1 MMFAAFHLYYW
12 VVIFDSNVLNLIMK
26 KFFFYVLVLLQPAWL
41 HATIR
46 LPALVGSNMV
56 LQQKDSVTIW
66 GWASPS
72 EKITV
77 YTGWDNQTATVT
89 ASGDAK
95 WALKVQTPAAGGPYE
110 IRLKGSNEIVLKNI
124 LIGEVWLCSG
134 QSNMEFSYYNGI
146 RQIAAELPVCSN
158 NNIRFFNIPKTT
170 AAYPQDNCPG
180 TWEVCDSNSLKPFS
194 AVGYF
199 FGAKLQKSL
208 GVPVGLINASWGGT
222 PAEVW
227 APEHMVLD
235 QPQLAAAAAKL
246 VPAAWWPYKPGYAY
260 NAMIA
265 PLTHFNIKGVIWY
278 QGEANVKTA
287 DTYTQLFTGMIQAWR
302 DVWHKPLPFYYVQ
315 IAPFSYEKEY
325 QGALL
330 REAQARSSALAG
342 TGMVVVT
349 DVTDNVK
356 DIHPQDK
363 KTVGS
368 RLADWALGE
377 NYGKTG
383 FSWKSPAFEE
393 MTVSKNK
400 AVLHFSNVPTS
411 LKINGKTPVAL
422 YIAGEDNIFYEAS
435 AKVEK
440 DALVVWSEKV
450 EKPVS
455 VRYGFSN
462 TAIGNIFS
470 SEGLPVG
477 PFRTD
482 NLPIAP

>member
-1 MMFAAFHLYYW
+1 MLKKHFLYGL
-12 VVIFDSNVLNLIMK
+12 FL
-26 KFFFYVLVLLQPAWL
+26 FLLPTVL
-41 HATIR
+41 HAAIR
-46 LPALVGSNMV
+46 LPSLIGNNMV
-56 LQQKDSVTIW
+56 LQQNDSVTIW
-66 GWASPS
+66 GWANPS

-77 YTGWDNQTATVT
+77 YTGWDNKTATVT
-89 ASGDAK
+89 TSRDAK
-95 WALKVQTPAAGGPYE
+95 WALKVHTPVAGGPYE
-110 IRLKGSNEIVLKNI
+110 IRLKGANEIVLKNI

-134 QSNMEFSYYNGI
+134 QSNMEYSYYNGI

-170 AAYPQDNCPG
+170 AVCPQDNCPG

-199 FGAKLQKSL
+199 FGVKLQQSL

-227 APEHMVLD
+227 APEHLVKD
-235 QPQLAAAAAKL
+235 QPQLSEAAAKL
-246 VPAAWWPYKPGYAY
+246 VPAAWWPHQPGYAY

-265 PLTHFNIKGVIWY
+265 PLLSFNIKGVIWY

-287 DTYTQLFTGMIQAWR
+287 ATYAPLFTGMIQSWR
-302 DVWHKPLPFYYVQ
+302 DAWHKQLPFYYVQ
-315 IAPFSYEKEY
+315 IAPFTYEKENES
-325 QGALL
+325 ALL
-330 REAQARSSALAG
+330 REAQTRSSTLSG
-342 TGMVVVT
+342 TGMVVVY

-363 KTVGS
+363 RTVGN
-368 RLADWALGE
+368 RLANWALGE

-383 FSWKSPAFEE
+383 FTWKSPSFKEI
-393 MTVSKNK
+393 SIRKNK
-400 AVLHFSNVPTS
+400 VTLRFSNVPTS
-411 LKINGKTPVAL
+411 LRINGKVPMAL
-422 YIAGEDNIFYEAS
+422 YVAGADKVFYEAS

-440 DALVVWSEKV
+440 NALIVWSNKV

-482 NLPIAP
+482 NWPVAQ

>member
-1 MMFAAFHLYYW
+1 MIKKHL
-12 VVIFDSNVLNLIMK
+12 
-26 KFFFYVLVLLQPAWL
+26 FYGFLLFLLLPTVL
-41 HATIR
+41 HAAIR
-46 LPALVGSNMV
+46 LPSLVGSNMV
-56 LQQKDSVTIW
+56 LQQNDSVTIW
-66 GWASPS
+66 GWANPA

-77 YTGWDNQTATVT
+77 YTGWDNKTLTT
-89 ASGDAK
+89 TTGGDAK

-110 IRLKGSNEIVLKNI
+110 IKLKGANEIVLKNI

-134 QSNMEFSYYNGI
+134 QSNMEFSYYNGV

-158 NNIRFFNIPKTT
+158 PNIRFFNIPKTT
-170 AAYPQDNCPG
+170 ATSPQDDCPG

-199 FGAKLQKSL
+199 FGKKLQQSL

-227 APEHMVLD
+227 APEHLVTD
-235 QPQLAAAAAKL
+235 QPQLSAAAAKL
-246 VPAAWWPYKPGYAY
+246 SPAAWWPHQPGYAY

-265 PLTHFNIKGVIWY
+265 PLHHYNIKGVIWY

-287 DTYTQLFTGMIQAWR
+287 ATYAPLFTGMIQSWR
-302 DVWHKPLPFYYVQ
+302 EAWHKPIPFYYVQ
-315 IAPFSYEKEY
+315 IAPFTYDKENEA
-325 QGALL
+325 ALL
-330 REAQARSSALAG
+330 REAQAHSNVLAG
-342 TGMVVVT
+342 TGMVVVY

-363 KTVGS
+363 KTVGD
-368 RLADWALGE
+368 RLANWALGE
-377 NYGKTG
+377 NYGKNG
-383 FSWKSPAFEE
+383 FTWKSPAFKEISI
-393 MTVSKNK
+393 SKNK
-400 AVLHFSNVPTS
+400 AMVRFSSVPTA
-411 LKINGKTPVAL
+411 LRINGKTPAAL
-422 YIAGEDNIFYEAS
+422 YIAGADKVFYEAS

-440 DALVVWSEKV
+440 DVLVVWSSKV
-450 EKPVS
+450 EKPES

-470 SEGLPVG
+470 SEGLPVA

-482 NLPIAP
+482 NWPVTQ

>member
-1 MMFAAFHLYYW
+1 
-12 VVIFDSNVLNLIMK
+12 MK
-26 KFFFYVLVLLQPAWL
+26 KHLLYSLVLLLPTVL
-41 HATIR
+41 HAAIR

-56 LQQKDSVTIW
+56 LQQNDSVTIW
-66 GWASPS
+66 GWASPV

-77 YTGWDNQTATVT
+77 YTGWDNQTFTTT

-95 WALKVQTPAAGGPYE
+95 WTLKVRTPAAGGPYE
-110 IRLKGSNEIVLKNI
+110 IKLKGSNEIVLKNI

-146 RQIAAELPVCSN
+146 RQIAEELPVCSN
-158 NNIRFFNIPKTT
+158 DNIRFFNIPKTT
-170 AAYPQDNCPG
+170 ATNPQDNCAG
-180 TWEVCDSNSLKPFS
+180 TWEVCDSNSLKSFS

-199 FGAKLQKSL
+199 FGLKLQKSL

-227 APEHMVLD
+227 APEHLVTD
-235 QPQLAAAAAKL
+235 QPQLAAAAARL
-246 VPAAWWPYKPGYAY
+246 APAAWWPHTPGYAY

-265 PLTHFNIKGVIWY
+265 PLLNFNIKGVIWY
-278 QGEANVKTA
+278 QGEANVGTA
-287 DTYTQLFTGMIQAWR
+287 ATYAPLFTGLIAAWR
-302 DVWHKPLPFYYVQ
+302 AAWNKPLPFYYVQ
-315 IAPFSYEKEY
+315 IAPFSYKKENES
-325 QGALL
+325 ALL
-330 REAQARSSALAG
+330 REAQARSSVLSG
-342 TGMVVVT
+342 TGMVVVS

-363 KTVGS
+363 KTVGN
-368 RLADWALGE
+368 RLAAWALGE

-383 FSWKSPAFEE
+383 FTWKSPAFKE
-393 MTVSKNK
+393 MSIKGNK
-400 AVLHFSNVPTS
+400 AVLRFSNVPTS
-411 LKINGKTPVAL
+411 LRMNGKVPVAL
-422 YIAGEDNIFYEAS
+422 YVAGADNIFYEAS

-440 DALVVWSEKV
+440 DALIVWSKKV
-450 EKPVS
+450 AKPES
-455 VRYGFSN
+455 VRYSFSD

-482 NLPIAP
+482 HLPVAQ

>member
-1 MMFAAFHLYYW
+1 
-12 VVIFDSNVLNLIMK
+12 MK
-26 KFFFYVLVLLQPAWL
+26 KLLFYTLALLLPTLL
-41 HATIR
+41 HAAIR

-56 LQQKDSVTIW
+56 LQQNDSITLW

-77 YTGWDNQTATVT
+77 YTGWDNQTATT
-89 ASGDAK
+89 TTSGNAK
-95 WALKVQTPAAGGPYE
+95 WSLKVHTPAAGGPYE

-134 QSNMEFSYYNGI
+134 QSNMEFSYYNGV

-158 NNIRFFNIPKTT
+158 NNIRLFNIQKTT
-170 AAYPQDNCPG
+170 AATPQDNCPG

-199 FGAKLQKSL
+199 FGLKLQQTL

-227 APEHMVLD
+227 APEHVVTD
-235 QPQLAAAAAKL
+235 QPQLAAAADKQA
-246 VPAAWWPYKPGYAY
+246 PAAWWPHKPGYAY

-265 PLTHFNIKGVIWY
+265 PLLNFNIKGVIWY
-278 QGEANVKTA
+278 QGEANVNTA
-287 DTYTQLFTGMIQAWR
+287 TTYTPLFSGMIQAWR
-302 DVWHKPLPFYYVQ
+302 DAWHKPLPFYYVQ
-315 IAPFSYEKEY
+315 IAPFTYDQENETALKY
-325 QGALL
+325 DAALL
-330 REAQARSSALAG
+330 REAQARSSALPG
-342 TGMVVVT
+342 TGMVVVS
-349 DVTDNVK
+349 DVTENVK

-363 KTVGS
+363 RTVGN
-368 RLADWALGE
+368 RLANWALGE

-383 FSWKSPAFEE
+383 FTWKSPAFKD
-393 MTVSKNK
+393 MSFRKNK
-400 AVLHFSNVPTS
+400 AILHFSNVPGS
-411 LKINGKTPVAL
+411 LRINGKAPAAL
-422 YIAGEDNIFYEAS
+422 YIAGADNVFYEAS

-455 VRYGFSN
+455 VRYSFSN
-462 TAIGNIFS
+462 AAIGNIFS
-470 SEGLPVG
+470 SGGLPVG

-482 NLPIAP
+482 SLPLSHK

>member
-1 MMFAAFHLYYW
+1 
-12 VVIFDSNVLNLIMK
+12 MK
-26 KFFFYVLVLLQPAWL
+26 KLLLYSITLLLPTVL
-41 HATIR
+41 HAAIR

-56 LQQKDSVTIW
+56 LQQNDSVNIW
-66 GWASPS
+66 GWANPS
-72 EKITV
+72 EKVTV
-77 YTGWDNQTATVT
+77 FTGWDNRTVT
-89 ASGDAK
+89 VTTSGDAK
-95 WALKVQTPAAGGPYE
+95 WALKVHTPAAGGPYE

-134 QSNMEFSYYNGI
+134 QSNMEYGYYNGI

-170 AAYPQDNCPG
+170 AAYAQDNCPG
-180 TWEVCDSNSLKPFS
+180 SWEVCDSNSLKPFS

-199 FGAKLQKSL
+199 FGAKLQQSL

-227 APEHMVLD
+227 APEHIVTD
-235 QPQLAAAAAKL
+235 APQLSAAAAKL
-246 VPAAWWPYKPGYAY
+246 MPSEWWPHKPGYAY

-265 PLTHFNIKGVIWY
+265 PLINFNIKGVIWY
-278 QGEANVKTA
+278 QGEANVNTA
-287 DTYTQLFTGMIQAWR
+287 DTYTPLFTGMIQAWR
-302 DVWHKPLPFYYVQ
+302 DAWHKPLPFYYVQ
-315 IAPFSYEKEY
+315 IAPFTYGKEY
-325 QGALL
+325 QAALL
-330 REAQARSSALAG
+330 REAQARSSVLPG

-363 KTVGS
+363 RTVGN
-368 RLADWALGE
+368 RLANWALGE

-383 FSWKSPAFEE
+383 FTWKSPVFKE
-393 MTVSKNK
+393 MSITGNK
-400 AVLHFSNVPTS
+400 AVLHFANVPTS
-411 LKINGKTPVAL
+411 LKINGKAPVAL
-422 YIAGEDNIFYEAS
+422 LVAGADNVFYEAS

-440 DALVVWSEKV
+440 DALIVWSKKV
-450 EKPVS
+450 EKPVA

-482 NLPIAP
+482 DGPITQ

>member
-1 MMFAAFHLYYW
+1 
-12 VVIFDSNVLNLIMK
+12 MK
-26 KFFFYVLVLLQPAWL
+26 KLLFYGLMLLLPAAL
-41 HATIR
+41 HADIR
-46 LPALVGSNMV
+46 LPALVGNNMV
-56 LQQKDSVTIW
+56 LQQNDSVTIW
-66 GWASPS
+66 GWAGPG

-77 YTGWDNQTATVT
+77 YTGWDNKTATAIT
-89 ASGDAK
+89 SRDAK
-95 WALKVQTPAAGGPYE
+95 WALKVHTPAAGGPYE

-134 QSNMEFSYYNGI
+134 QSNMEFSYYHGI
-146 RQIAAELPVCSN
+146 RQIAQELPVCN
-158 NNIRFFNIPKTT
+158 NDNIRFFNIPKTA

-199 FGAKLQKSL
+199 FGKKLQQSL

-227 APEHMVLD
+227 APEHVVSD
-235 QPQLAAAAAKL
+235 QPQLSAAAAKL
-246 VPAAWWPYKPGYAY
+246 VPADWWPHTPGYTY
-260 NAMIA
+260 NAMIS
-265 PLTHFNIKGVIWY
+265 PLINFSIKGVIWY

-287 DTYTQLFTGMIQAWR
+287 DTYTPLFTGMIQSWR
-302 DVWHKPLPFYYVQ
+302 EAWHKPLPFYYVQ

-330 REAQARSSALAG
+330 REAQARSSTLAG
-342 TGMVVVT
+342 TGMVVIT

-363 KTVGS
+363 KTVGY

-383 FSWKSPAFEE
+383 FAWRSPAFKEISI
-393 MTVSKNK
+393 SKNK
-400 AVLHFSNVPTS
+400 AVLSFSDLPTS
-411 LKINGKTPVAL
+411 LRINGKAPAAL
-422 YIAGEDNIFYEAS
+422 YIAGADHVFHEAS

-440 DALVVWSEKV
+440 DKLIVWSKEV
-450 EKPVS
+450 EKPES

-470 SEGLPVG
+470 SEGLPLG

-482 NLPIAP
+482 NWPIEQ

>member
-1 MMFAAFHLYYW
+1 MLKKYFLYGL
-12 VVIFDSNVLNLIMK
+12 FL
-26 KFFFYVLVLLQPAWL
+26 FLLPTVL
-41 HATIR
+41 HAAIR
-46 LPALVGSNMV
+46 LPSLVGNNMV
-56 LQQKDSVTIW
+56 LQQNDSVTLW
-66 GWASPS
+66 GWANPS

-77 YTGWDNQTATVT
+77 YTGWDNKTATVT
-89 ASGDAK
+89 TSGDAK
-95 WALKVQTPAAGGPYE
+95 WAVKVHTPAAGGPYE
-110 IRLKGSNEIVLKNI
+110 IRLKGANEIVLKNI

-134 QSNMEFSYYNGI
+134 QSNMEYSYYNGI

-170 AAYPQDNCPG
+170 AVCPQDNCPG
-180 TWEVCDSNSLKPFS
+180 AWEVCDSNSLKPFS

-199 FGAKLQKSL
+199 FGVKLQQSL

-227 APEHMVLD
+227 APEHLVKD
-235 QPQLAAAAAKL
+235 QPQLSEAAAKL
-246 VPAAWWPYKPGYAY
+246 APAAWWPHQPGYAY

-265 PLTHFNIKGVIWY
+265 PLLNFNIKGVIWY

-287 DTYTQLFTGMIQAWR
+287 ATYAPLFTGMIQSWR
-302 DVWHKPLPFYYVQ
+302 DAWHKQLPFYYVQ
-315 IAPFSYEKEY
+315 IAPFTYEKENEA
-325 QGALL
+325 ALL
-330 REAQARSSALAG
+330 REAQTRSSALSG
-342 TGMVVVT
+342 TGMVVVY

-363 KTVGS
+363 RTVGN
-368 RLADWALGE
+368 RLANWALGE

-383 FSWKSPAFEE
+383 FTWKSPSFKAI
-393 MTVSKNK
+393 SIRKNK
-400 AVLHFSNVPTS
+400 AVLRFSNVPTS
-411 LKINGKTPVAL
+411 LRINGKVPVAL
-422 YIAGEDNIFYEAS
+422 YVAGADKVFHEAS

-440 DALVVWSEKV
+440 DALIVWSHKV

-470 SEGLPVG
+470 LEGLPVG

-482 NLPIAP
+482 SWPIAQ

>member
-1 MMFAAFHLYYW
+1 
-12 VVIFDSNVLNLIMK
+12 MK
-26 KFFFYVLVLLQPAWL
+26 KHLLYILALLLPTIL
-41 HATIR
+41 HAAIR

-56 LQQKDSVTIW
+56 LQQNDSVTIW
-66 GWASPS
+66 GWANPM

-77 YTGWDNQTATVT
+77 YTGWDNQTTIT
-89 ASGDAK
+89 TTSGDAK
-95 WALKVQTPAAGGPYE
+95 WMLKVHTPAAGGPYE

-146 RQIAAELPVCSN
+146 RQIAEELPVCNN

-170 AAYPQDNCPG
+170 ATYPQDDCPA
-180 TWEVCDSNSLKPFS
+180 TWEVCDSNSLKSFS

-199 FGAKLQKSL
+199 FGLKLQQSL

-227 APEHMVLD
+227 APEHLITD
-235 QPQLAAAAAKL
+235 QPQLAAAAARL
-246 VPAAWWPYKPGYAY
+246 VPAAWWPHKPGYAY
-260 NAMIA
+260 NAMIS
-265 PLTHFNIKGVIWY
+265 PLLNFNIKGVIWY

-287 DTYTQLFTGMIQAWR
+287 ATYTPLFTGMIAAWR
-302 DVWHKPLPFYYVQ
+302 AAWNKPLPFYYVQ
-315 IAPFSYEKEY
+315 IAPFAYEKENES
-325 QGALL
+325 ALL
-330 REAQARSSALAG
+330 REAQTRSSVLPG
-342 TGMVVVT
+342 TGMVVIS

-363 KTVGS
+363 RTVGN
-368 RLADWALGE
+368 RLAAWALGE

-383 FSWKSPAFEE
+383 FTWKSPAFKEISI
-393 MTVSKNK
+393 SKNK
-400 AVLHFSNVPTS
+400 AILRFSNVPTS
-411 LKINGKTPVAL
+411 LRINGKVPVAL
-422 YIAGEDNIFYEAS
+422 YIAGADHIFYEAS

-440 DALVVWSEKV
+440 DALIVWSKKV
-450 EKPVS
+450 PKPES
-455 VRYGFSN
+455 LRYSFSN

-470 SEGLPVG
+470 AEGLPVG

-482 NLPIAP
+482 QLPVEQ